1 LKEAREQYEKQRQ
14 SDRCTLTQEQK
25 AQILALAEDFPRL
38 WKDPATSDRDRKRTA
53 RLILEDVTLTREGT
67 LITAQVRF
75 KGGATR
81 VLSVTAPPAAPQMR
95 KTKTHIIAE
104 IDRLLEECTN
114 SQIAAELNKK
124 GWRSSDNRPFSARII
139 QQLICNHKLPDRA
152 ERLCAKG
159 LQSTRQIAQLIDS
172 KPNLVDYWR
181 ERGLLNGV
189 PFNDKNEY
197 LYERPAPELVQHIK
211 RRTRLKRNL
220 S

>member
-124 GWRSSDNRPFSARII
+124 GWRSSDNRPFSALII

-159 LQSTRQIAQLIDS
+159 LQAQGKS
-172 KPNLVDYWR
+172 PNLSTANQTSWIIGAS
-181 ERGLLNGV
+181 EACSMESPSTTKTSIFMNV
-189 PFNDKNEY
+189 PPRSSSNTSSDA
-197 LYERPAPELVQHIK
+197 PA
-211 RRTRLKRNL
+211 
-220 S
+220 